1 MLADLVDE
9 YLAALAQD
17 EEARGAQG
25 AAATPGE
32 LLARKL
38 PPDVPPRVGDVWRVE
53 GEGEQGMPWLLMLT
67 WVATPESPV
76 CRGLLVLDEPW
87 MAGAEDV
94 LVDAADSPTDSTV
107 VLCTWRELPL
117 ARSALKGWVGPI
129 PAEAA
134 EAATMLLQNRATGGF
149 SRVPQRLTRVG
160 AMRAMLWTIT
170 PVAAPG
176 RSLVYVSGPR
186 LAAARDP
193 RGAVRARLTELTA
206 HLEHQAIAAAEAHA
220 GEVAAP
226 AAAAPA
232 ATVLR
237 LLPRRSPSASAAGA
251 PGTEPLTLAA
261 AQSDE
266 SGRLVSL
273 AVPPAGVALDFWW
286 EFLDLYVSFPPGAA
300 AVKPVALRLHGIAG
314 PVVVSPGRKTRLG
327 PLLTF
332 GLSASQDAEEWRR
345 RLELAGLH
353 AETME
358 EPT

>member
-17 EEARGAQG
+17 EEARGAQET
-25 AAATPGE
+25 AATPGE
-32 LLARKL
+32 LLAREL
-38 PPDVPPRVGDVWRVE
+38 PQDVPPRVGDVWRVA
-53 GEGEQGMPWLLMLT
+53 GEGDQGLPWLLMLT

-94 LVDAADSPTDSTV
+94 LVDAADSPTDSTI
-107 VLCTWRELPL
+107 VLCIWRELPL
-117 ARSALKGWVGPI
+117 ARSSLKGWVGPV
-129 PAEAA
+129 PAEVA

-149 SRVPQRLTRVG
+149 SRVPRGLTRVG
-160 AMRAMLWTIT
+160 SMRAMLWAIT

-176 RSLVYVSGPR
+176 RSLVYLSGPR

-193 RGAVRARLTELTA
+193 RGTVRARLTELTA
-206 HLEHQAIAAAEAHA
+206 HLEHQAIDAAEAHA
-220 GEVAAP
+220 GELAAP
-226 AAAAPA
+226 AAAPP
-232 ATVLR
+232 VLR
-237 LLPRRSPSASAAGA
+237 LLPRRSPSTPAAGA
-251 PGTEPLTLAA
+251 PGTGRLTLAA

-266 SGRLVSL
+266 SDRLVSL

-300 AVKPVALRLHGIAG
+300 AVKPVALRLHGIAS

-327 PLLTF
+327 SLLTF

-358 EPT
+358 ESS